1 MNSCWAIIPVK
12 CLENA
17 KSRLGETLDAAA
29 RVALSLEMLERVV
42 LAASDTEGIST
53 LVVSRDQRALVLA
66 QKKHVNTL
74 HDRWQGLNAS
84 LEGASIWCQGHGASS
99 IMVLH
104 ADLPLIKPEDIAAM
118 MQPGA
123 SSPYIVIAPC
133 RRQEGTNAL
142 FLRPPG
148 IIPFTFGRG
157 SFQAHLDLAAERGI
171 AAHVHR
177 SPTIALDI
185 DTVEDL
191 DLYRSQ
197 PALSVGARR

>member
-12 CLENA
+12 DLDKS
-17 KSRLGETLDAAA
+17 KSRLGPALGLEE

-42 LAASDTEGIST
+42 LAASETEGIST

-66 QKKHVNTL
+66 QKKGVNTL
-74 HDRWQGLNAS
+74 HDRWQDLNAS
-84 LEGASIWCQGHGASS
+84 LEGAAIWCRGHGASS

-123 SSPYIVIAPC
+123 SSPCVVISPC

-148 IIPFTFGRG
+148 IIPFNFGRG

-177 SPTIALDI
+177 SPTIATDI
-185 DTVEDL
+185 DTIEDL

-197 PALSVGARR
+197 LALSVGSCR

>member
-12 CLENA
+12 DLGNA
-17 KSRLGETLDAAA
+17 KSRLGETLDAPE

-42 LAASDTEGIST
+42 LAASETEGVST
-53 LVVSRDQRALVLA
+53 LVVSRDRRALVLA
-66 QKKHVNTL
+66 QKKGVNTL
-74 HDRWQGLNAS
+74 HDRWQDLNAS
-84 LEGASIWCQGHGASS
+84 LEGAAIWCQGRGATS

-104 ADLPLIKPEDIAAM
+104 ADLPLIKTEDVAAM
-118 MQPGA
+118 MQSGA
-123 SSPYIVIAPC
+123 SGPCVVISPC

-148 IIPFTFGRG
+148 IIPFIFGRG

-171 AAHVHR
+171 AAHVLR

-191 DLYRSQ
+191 EVYRSQ
-197 PALSVGARR
+197 LTLSVGARR